1 MRSTTLPLATRFGRT
16 RGAALGLALA
26 LALLGVLAGS
36 LLPTAGPGLALAQEP
51 PARGGRVLDSLI
63 SEPDSLDPAR
73 ANLLVSQ
80 YVLGLL
86 YDRLV
91 YIDQTGRPRPW
102 LAESWSVDK
111 DGREVTFVIRKGV
124 TFTDGTPLD
133 AEAVRYSLDRYL
145 KLSKRN
151 ADLGPVQK
159 IEVVGGG
166 SSVRLTFERPF
177 AALFTAL
184 DFSYLGIVSKAAAEK
199 AGDEFGRRPVGT
211 GPYTLK
217 EWKAGS
223 SLLFARNAGYRNLR
237 ADVENKGAP
246 YPDEWQISIV
256 KEEGTRMAA
265 LETGQLHM
273 SWAPFEE
280 VPRIQKDPRLQ
291 LFRRPKGVS
300 YIFLEFNTKKPPFD
314 KLALRRAIAFS
325 VDSKEVLDAS
335 YLYGTV
341 IQAPLPLGVPGFSAE
356 VGRQHG
362 YRRDEAKAV
371 ALFKEAGFTKGADGK
386 LRDGAGK
393 PVRITLTTWVAP
405 QISPG
410 RPGHPG
416 PAPGRWRGVRA
427 EPVRRGRVPGQAARG
442 EARLRPHA
450 QTFPD
455 PHGLCRWSRAPAG
468 GTTTATRSSTR
479 SWTRPTDHGSRPA
492 DGRAAGDPEPGPA
505 GRGAHPALQ
514 RRLHDRGAQEVRGFK
529 FDGDR
534 DAAVLRRL
542 AQALSRRAVM
552 PAAGARGTGPAGSA
566 RPRGWQRASPGRA
579 APGPRQGAG

>member
-1 MRSTTLPLATRFGRT
+1 VEPIVSRSASRPWSIRRI
-16 RGAALGLALA
+16 ALGLV
-26 LALLGVLAGS
+26 LLGLAAGS
-36 LLPTAGPGLALAQEP
+36 ILAAPAPGLAQEP
-51 PARGGRVLDSLI
+51 PTRGGRVLDSLI

-91 YIDQTGRPRPW
+91 YIDQSGRPRPW

-133 AEAVRYSLDRYL
+133 AEAVRYSLERYH
-145 KLSKRN
+145 KTSKRN
-151 ADLGPVQK
+151 ADLGPLQK

-166 SSVRLTFERPF
+166 GSVRLTFERPF
-177 AALFTAL
+177 AALFTSL
-184 DFSYLGIVSKAAAEK
+184 DFSYLGIVSKAAVEK
-199 AGDEFGRRPVGT
+199 AGEEFGRRPVGS

-217 EWKAGS
+217 DWKAGS
-223 SLLFARNAGYRNLR
+223 TLLFARNPGYRNLR

-291 LFRRPKGVS
+291 VIRRPKGVS

-314 KLALRRAIAFS
+314 RLALRKAIAYS

-341 IQAPLPLGVPGFSAE
+341 IQAPLPLGVPGFSAD
-356 VGRQHG
+356 VGRQFG
-362 YRRDEAKAV
+362 YRRDEAKAA
-371 ALFKEAGFTKGADGK
+371 ALFKEAGFAKGPDGK

-405 QISPG
+405 QIS
-410 RPGHPG
+410 
-416 PAPGRWRGVRA
+416 RA
-427 EPVRRGRVPGQAARG
+427 AQVIQAQLQAAGVECELVQTDAGAFLAKLPEGKHDFDLMRM
-442 EARLRPHA
+442 
-450 QTFPD
+450 TFPD
-455 PHGLCRWSRAPAG
+455 PNG
-468 GTTTATRSSTR
+468 
-479 SWTRPTDHGSRPA
+479 
-492 DGRAAGDPEPGPA
+492 
-505 GRGAHPALQ
+505 
-514 RRLHDRGAQEVRGFK
+514 
-529 FDGDR
+529 
-534 DAAVLRRL
+534 
-542 AQALSRRAVM
+542 LSRLVK
-552 PAAGARGTGPAGSA
+552 
-566 RPRGWQRASPGRA
+566 SPGRWNHYSNPKLDPLLDQADATMDADRRMALLQEIQKLVLEDA
-579 APGPRQGAG
+579 AIVPLFSDDFMIAARREVQGFKYDGTGTPMYYDVWLKR

>member
-1 MRSTTLPLATRFGRT
+1 VNLVTPSPSSRRGRARSIAIGILGW
-16 RGAALGLALA
+16 GLAAGLW
-26 LALLGVLAGS
+26 LLAGG
-36 LLPTAGPGLALAQEP
+36 GPALAQEP
-51 PARGGRVLDSLI
+51 PTKGGRVLDSLI

-102 LAESWSVDK
+102 LAESWSFDK
-111 DGREVTFVIRKGV
+111 DGREVTFVIRKGI
-124 TFTDGTPLD
+124 TFTDGTPVD

-159 IEVVGGG
+159 IEVVGNG
-166 SSVRLTFERPF
+166 SGVRLTFERPF

-199 AGDEFGRRPVGT
+199 AGEEFGRKPVGS

-223 SLLFARNAGYRNLR
+223 SLLFARNAGYKNVR

-291 LFRRPKGVS
+291 VIRRPKGVS

-314 KLALRRAIAFS
+314 KLALRKAIAYS
-325 VDSKEVLDAS
+325 VDSKEILDAS

-356 VGRQHG
+356 VGRQYG
-362 YRRDEAKAV
+362 YRRDEAKAA
-371 ALFKEAGFTKGADGK
+371 ALFKEAGYTKGADGK
-386 LRDGAGK
+386 LRDAAGK
-393 PVRITLTTWVAP
+393 TVKIALTTWVAP
-405 QISPG
+405 QIS
-410 RPGHPG
+410 
-416 PAPGRWRGVRA
+416 RA
-427 EPVRRGRVPGQAARG
+427 AQVIQAELQAAGVECDLVQTDAGAFLAKLPEGKHDFDLMRM
-442 EARLRPHA
+442 
-450 QTFPD
+450 TFPD
-455 PHGLCRWSRAPAG
+455 PNG
-468 GTTTATRSSTR
+468 
-479 SWTRPTDHGSRPA
+479 
-492 DGRAAGDPEPGPA
+492 
-505 GRGAHPALQ
+505 
-514 RRLHDRGAQEVRGFK
+514 
-529 FDGDR
+529 
-534 DAAVLRRL
+534 
-542 AQALSRRAVM
+542 LSRLVK
-552 PAAGARGTGPAGSA
+552 
-566 RPRGWQRASPGRA
+566 SPGRWNHYGNPKLDPLLDQADATMDADKRMAVLQEVQKLVLEDA
-579 APGPRQGAG
+579 AIIPLFSDDFMIAARREVQGFKYDGTGTPMYYDVWLKR

>member
-1 MRSTTLPLATRFGRT
+1 MRSLVTSNASRAGRP
-16 RGAALGLALA
+16 GAAALA
-26 LALLGVLAGS
+26 LILLGLVVGALLAA
-36 LLPTAGPGLALAQEP
+36 AGPAPVLAQEP

-91 YIDQTGRPRPW
+91 YIDQSGRPRPW
-102 LAESWSVDK
+102 LAESWTVDK
-111 DGREVTFVIRKGV
+111 DGKEVTFVIRKGA
-124 TFTDGTPLD
+124 TFTDGTPVD

-166 SSVRLTFERPF
+166 SVRLTFERPF
-177 AALFTAL
+177 AALFTSL

-199 AGDEFGRRPVGT
+199 AGDEFGRRPVGS

-217 EWKAGS
+217 DWKAGS
-223 SLLFARNAGYRNLR
+223 TLLFARNPGYKNLR

-280 VPRIQKDPRLQ
+280 VPRIQKDARLQ
-291 LFRRPKGVS
+291 LIRRPKGVS

-314 KLALRRAIAFS
+314 KLALRKAIAYS

-356 VGRQHG
+356 VGRQFG
-362 YRRDEAKAV
+362 YRRDESKAL
-371 ALFKEAGFTKGADGK
+371 ALFKEAGYAKGADGK

-405 QISPG
+405 QIS
-410 RPGHPG
+410 R
-416 PAPGRWRGVRA
+416 AAQVIQAQLQAVGVECELTQTDAGAFLAKLPEGKHDFDLMRM
-427 EPVRRGRVPGQAARG
+427 
-442 EARLRPHA
+442 
-450 QTFPD
+450 TFPD
-455 PHGLCRWSRAPAG
+455 PNGLSRLVKSPGRWNHYGNPKLDTLLDQAD
-468 GTTTATRSSTR
+468 ATMDADRRMALLQEIQKIVLEDAAIIPLFSDDFMIAARS
-479 SWTRPTDHGSRPA
+479 
-492 DGRAAGDPEPGPA
+492 
-505 GRGAHPALQ
+505 
-514 RRLHDRGAQEVRGFK
+514 EVRGYK
-529 FDGDR
+529 FDGT
-534 DAAVLRRL
+534 
-542 AQALSRRAVM
+542 
-552 PAAGARGTGPAGSA
+552 GTPMYYDVWLK
-566 RPRGWQRASPGRA
+566 R
-579 APGPRQGAG
+579 

>member
-1 MRSTTLPLATRFGRT
+1 MACLLASRSGRP
-16 RGAALGLALA
+16 RVAPVLLLLLGL
-26 LALLGVLAGS
+26 LAGS
-36 LLPTAGPGLALAQEP
+36 LLSGLPSALAQEP
-51 PARGGRVLDSLI
+51 TRGGRVLDSLI

-91 YIDQTGRPRPW
+91 YIDQSGRPRPW
-102 LAESWSVDK
+102 LAESWTVDK

-133 AEAVRYSLDRYL
+133 AEAVRYSLARYL
-145 KLSKRN
+145 KISKRN
-151 ADLGPVQK
+151 ADLGPLQK
-159 IEVVGGG
+159 IEVVGNGG
-166 SSVRLTFERPF
+166 SVRLTFERPF

-184 DFSYLGIVSKAAAEK
+184 DVSYLGIVSKAAAEK
-199 AGDEFGRRPVGT
+199 AGDELGRRPVGS

-223 SLLFARNAGYRNLR
+223 TLLFARNAGYRNLR
-237 ADVENKGAP
+237 GDVENKGAP

-280 VPRIQKDPRLQ
+280 VPRIQKDARLQ
-291 LFRRPKGVS
+291 LIRRQKGVS

-314 KLALRRAIAFS
+314 KLALRKAIAYS

-335 YLYGTV
+335 YLYGTI
-341 IQAPLPLGVPGFSAE
+341 IQAPMPLGVAGFSAE
-356 VGRQHG
+356 VGRQYG
-362 YRRDEAKAV
+362 YQKDEAKAA

-405 QISPG
+405 QIS
-410 RPGHPG
+410 
-416 PAPGRWRGVRA
+416 RA
-427 EPVRRGRVPGQAARG
+427 AQVIQAQLQAAGVECELTQTDAGAFLAKLPEGKHDFDLMRM
-442 EARLRPHA
+442 
-450 QTFPD
+450 TFPD
-455 PHGLCRWSRAPAG
+455 PNGLSRLVKSPGRWNHYGNPKLDALL
-468 GTTTATRSSTR
+468 
-479 SWTRPTDHGSRPA
+479 DQA
-492 DGRAAGDPEPGPA
+492 DAAMDPE
-505 GRGAHPALQ
+505 RRMALLRDVQ
-514 RRLHDRGAQEVRGFK
+514 RMVLEDAAIIPLFSDDFMIAARAEVRGYK
-529 FDGDR
+529 FDG
-534 DAAVLRRL
+534 
-542 AQALSRRAVM
+542 
-552 PAAGARGTGPAGSA
+552 AGTPMYYDVWLKR
-566 RPRGWQRASPGRA
+566 
-579 APGPRQGAG
+579 

>member
-1 MRSTTLPLATRFGRT
+1 MRSMVTCNALRAGRP
-16 RGAALGLALA
+16 RAAALA
-26 LALLGVLAGS
+26 LILLGLVVGALLAA
-36 LLPTAGPGLALAQEP
+36 PGPAPVLAQEP

-91 YIDQTGRPRPW
+91 YIDQSGRPRPW
-102 LAESWSVDK
+102 LAESWTVDK
-111 DGREVTFVIRKGV
+111 DGKEVTFVIRKGV
-124 TFTDGTPLD
+124 TFTDGTPVD

-166 SSVRLTFERPF
+166 SVRLTFERPF
-177 AALFTAL
+177 AALFTSL

-199 AGDEFGRRPVGT
+199 AGDEFGRRPVGS

-217 EWKAGS
+217 DWKAGS
-223 SLLFARNAGYRNLR
+223 TLLFARNPGYKNLR

-280 VPRIQKDPRLQ
+280 VPRIQKDARLQ
-291 LFRRPKGVS
+291 LIRRPKGVS

-314 KLALRRAIAFS
+314 KLALRKAIAYS

-356 VGRQHG
+356 VGRHFG
-362 YRRDEAKAV
+362 YRRDESKAL
-371 ALFKEAGFTKGADGK
+371 ALFKEAGYARGADGK

-405 QISPG
+405 QIS
-410 RPGHPG
+410 R
-416 PAPGRWRGVRA
+416 AAQVIQAQLQAVGVECELTQTDAGAFLAKLPEGKHDFDLMRM
-427 EPVRRGRVPGQAARG
+427 
-442 EARLRPHA
+442 
-450 QTFPD
+450 TFPD
-455 PHGLCRWSRAPAG
+455 PNGLSRLVKSPGRWNHYANPKLDVLLDQAD
-468 GTTTATRSSTR
+468 ATMDADLRMALLQEIQKIVLEDAAIIPLFSDDFMIAARS
-479 SWTRPTDHGSRPA
+479 
-492 DGRAAGDPEPGPA
+492 
-505 GRGAHPALQ
+505 
-514 RRLHDRGAQEVRGFK
+514 EVRGYK
-529 FDGDR
+529 FDGT
-534 DAAVLRRL
+534 
-542 AQALSRRAVM
+542 
-552 PAAGARGTGPAGSA
+552 GTPMYYDVWLK
-566 RPRGWQRASPGRA
+566 R
-579 APGPRQGAG
+579 

>member
-1 MRSTTLPLATRFGRT
+1 MRSMMPSHALRSGRT
-16 RGAALGLALA
+16 RRVALGLV
-26 LALLGVLAGS
+26 LLGLLAGL
-36 LLPTAGPGLALAQEP
+36 LLPIAGPGPALAQEP
-51 PARGGRVLDSLI
+51 PTRGGRVLDSLI

-73 ANLLVSQ
+73 ANLLVSH

-124 TFTDGTPLD
+124 TFTDGTLLD

-166 SSVRLTFERPF
+166 GSVRLTFERPF

-184 DFSYLGIVSKAAAEK
+184 DISYLGIVSKAAAEK

-217 EWKAGS
+217 DWKAGS
-223 SLLFARNAGYRNLR
+223 TLLFARNAGYRNLR

-280 VPRIQKDPRLQ
+280 VPRIQKDARLQ

-300 YIFLEFNTKKPPFD
+300 YIFLEFNTRKPPFD
-314 KLALRRAIAFS
+314 KLALRRAIAYS

-356 VGRQHG
+356 VGRQYG
-362 YRRDEAKAV
+362 YRRDEAKAA
-371 ALFKEAGFTKGADGK
+371 ALFKEAGFAKGADGK

-405 QISPG
+405 QIS
-410 RPGHPG
+410 
-416 PAPGRWRGVRA
+416 RA
-427 EPVRRGRVPGQAARG
+427 AQVIQAQLQAAGVECELTQTDAGAFLAKLPEGKHDFDLMRM
-442 EARLRPHA
+442 
-450 QTFPD
+450 TFPD
-455 PHGLCRWSRAPAG
+455 PNGLSRLVKSPGRWNHYGNPKLDPLLDQADAAMDPDRRMALLQEVQKIVLEDAAIIPLFSDDFMIVA
-468 GTTTATRSSTR
+468 RS
-479 SWTRPTDHGSRPA
+479 
-492 DGRAAGDPEPGPA
+492 
-505 GRGAHPALQ
+505 
-514 RRLHDRGAQEVRGFK
+514 EVRGYK
-529 FDGDR
+529 YD
-534 DAAVLRRL
+534 
-542 AQALSRRAVM
+542 
-552 PAAGARGTGPAGSA
+552 GTGTPMYYDVWLK
-566 RPRGWQRASPGRA
+566 R
-579 APGPRQGAG
+579 

>member
-1 MRSTTLPLATRFGRT
+1 VEYMVCWNASRPGLIRRI
-16 RGAALGLALA
+16 ALGL
-26 LALLGVLAGS
+26 VLIG
-36 LLPTAGPGLALAQEP
+36 LIGGPMLSISAPAPALAQEP

-91 YIDQTGRPRPW
+91 YIDQSGRPKPW

-111 DGREVTFVIRKGV
+111 DGQEVTFVIRKGV
-124 TFTDGTPLD
+124 SFTDGTPLD

-145 KLSKRN
+145 KISKRN

-166 SSVRLTFERPF
+166 AAVRLTYQKPF
-177 AALFTAL
+177 AALFTSL
-184 DFSYLGIVSKAAAEK
+184 DTSYLGIVSKAAAEK
-199 AGDEFGRRPVGT
+199 AGDELGRRPVGS

-223 SLLFARNAGYRNLR
+223 TLLFARNAGYRNLR
-237 ADVENKGAP
+237 GDVENKGAP

-291 LFRRPKGVS
+291 LIRRTKGVS
-300 YIFLEFNTKKPPFD
+300 YIFLEFNTRKPPFD
-314 KLALRRAIAFS
+314 KLALRRAIAYS
-325 VDSKEVLDAS
+325 VDSKEILDAS

-341 IQAPLPLGVPGFSAE
+341 IQAPMPLGVAGFSVE

-362 YRRDEAKAV
+362 YRRDETKAA
-371 ALFKEAGFTKGADGK
+371 ALFKEAGYAKGADGK
-386 LRDGAGK
+386 LRDAAGK
-393 PVRITLTTWVAP
+393 PIRITLTTWVAP
-405 QISPG
+405 QISRAAQVIQAQLQAAGVECELTQTDAGAFLAKLPEG
-410 RPGHPG
+410 KHDFDLMRMTFTDPNGLTRMVKS
-416 PAPGRWRGVRA
+416 PGRWNHYGNPKLDPLLEQA
-427 EPVRRGRVPGQAARG
+427 DGTMDPDRRVALLQEIQKIVLEDAAIVPLFSDDFMIAAR
-442 EARLRPHA
+442 R
-450 QTFPD
+450 
-455 PHGLCRWSRAPAG
+455 
-468 GTTTATRSSTR
+468 
-479 SWTRPTDHGSRPA
+479 
-492 DGRAAGDPEPGPA
+492 
-505 GRGAHPALQ
+505 
-514 RRLHDRGAQEVRGFK
+514 EVQGFK
-529 FDGDR
+529 YD
-534 DAAVLRRL
+534 
-542 AQALSRRAVM
+542 
-552 PAAGARGTGPAGSA
+552 
-566 RPRGWQRASPGRA
+566 
-579 APGPRQGAG
+579 GAGTPMYYDVWLKR

>member
-1 MRSTTLPLATRFGRT
+1 
-16 RGAALGLALA
+16 
-26 LALLGVLAGS
+26 
-36 LLPTAGPGLALAQEP
+36 
-51 PARGGRVLDSLI
+51 VLDSLI

-124 TFTDGTPLD
+124 TFTDGTPVD

-166 SSVRLTFERPF
+166 SVRLTYERPF
-177 AALFTAL
+177 AALFSAL
-184 DFSYLGIVSKAAAEK
+184 DFSYVGIVSKVAAEK
-199 AGDEFGRRPVGT
+199 AGEEFGRRPVGS

-217 EWKAGS
+217 DWKAGS
-223 SLLFARNAGYRNLR
+223 TLLFARNAGYRNLR

-280 VPRIQKDPRLQ
+280 VPRIQKDARLQ
-291 LFRRPKGVS
+291 IIRRPKGVS

-314 KLALRRAIAFS
+314 KLALRKAIAYS
-325 VDSKEVLDAS
+325 VDSKEILDAS

-356 VGRQHG
+356 VGRQYG
-362 YRRDEAKAV
+362 YRRDEAKAAV
-371 ALFKEAGFTKGADGK
+371 LFKEAGYAKAADGK
-386 LRDGAGK
+386 LRDAAGK
-393 PVRITLTTWVAP
+393 PVKITLTTWVAP
-405 QISPG
+405 QIS
-410 RPGHPG
+410 
-416 PAPGRWRGVRA
+416 RA
-427 EPVRRGRVPGQAARG
+427 AQVIQAQLQAAGVECELIQTDAGAFLAKLPEGKHDFDLMRM
-442 EARLRPHA
+442 
-450 QTFPD
+450 TFPD
-455 PHGLCRWSRAPAG
+455 PNG
-468 GTTTATRSSTR
+468 
-479 SWTRPTDHGSRPA
+479 
-492 DGRAAGDPEPGPA
+492 
-505 GRGAHPALQ
+505 
-514 RRLHDRGAQEVRGFK
+514 
-529 FDGDR
+529 
-534 DAAVLRRL
+534 
-542 AQALSRRAVM
+542 LSRLVK
-552 PAAGARGTGPAGSA
+552 
-566 RPRGWQRASPGRA
+566 SPGRWNHYGNPKLDPLLDQADATMDTDRRMTVLQEVQKIVLEDA
-579 APGPRQGAG
+579 AIVPLFSDDFMIAARREVQGFKSDGTGTPMYYDVWLKR

>member
-1 MRSTTLPLATRFGRT
+1 MRSLVTCNALRAGRP
-16 RGAALGLALA
+16 GAAALA
-26 LALLGVLAGS
+26 LILLGLVVGALLAA
-36 LLPTAGPGLALAQEP
+36 PGPAPVLAQEP

-73 ANLLVSQ
+73 ANLLVSH

-91 YIDQTGRPRPW
+91 YIDQSGRPRPW
-102 LAESWSVDK
+102 LAESWTVDK
-111 DGREVTFVIRKGV
+111 DGKEVTFAIRKGV
-124 TFTDGTPLD
+124 TFTDGTPVD

-166 SSVRLTFERPF
+166 SVRLTFERAF
-177 AALFTAL
+177 AALFTSL
-184 DFSYLGIVSKAAAEK
+184 DISYLGIVSKAAAEK
-199 AGDEFGRRPVGT
+199 AGDEFGRRPVGS

-217 EWKAGS
+217 DWKAGS
-223 SLLFARNAGYRNLR
+223 TLLFARNPGYKNLR

-246 YPDEWQISIV
+246 YPDEWQIAIV

-280 VPRIQKDPRLQ
+280 VPRIQKDARLQ
-291 LFRRPKGVS
+291 LIRRPKGVS

-314 KLALRRAIAFS
+314 KLALRKAIAYS

-356 VGRQHG
+356 VGRQFG
-362 YRRDEAKAV
+362 YRRDESKAL
-371 ALFKEAGFTKGADGK
+371 ALFKEAGYAKGADGK

-405 QISPG
+405 QIS
-410 RPGHPG
+410 R
-416 PAPGRWRGVRA
+416 AAQVIQAQLQAVGVECELTQTDAGAFLAKLPEGKHDFDLMRM
-427 EPVRRGRVPGQAARG
+427 
-442 EARLRPHA
+442 
-450 QTFPD
+450 TFPD
-455 PHGLCRWSRAPAG
+455 PNGLSRLVKSPGRWNHYGNPKLDALLDQAD
-468 GTTTATRSSTR
+468 ATMDADRRMALLQEIQKIVLEDAAIIPLFSDDFMIAARS
-479 SWTRPTDHGSRPA
+479 
-492 DGRAAGDPEPGPA
+492 
-505 GRGAHPALQ
+505 
-514 RRLHDRGAQEVRGFK
+514 EVRGYK
-529 FDGDR
+529 FDGT
-534 DAAVLRRL
+534 
-542 AQALSRRAVM
+542 
-552 PAAGARGTGPAGSA
+552 GTPMYYDVWLK
-566 RPRGWQRASPGRA
+566 R
-579 APGPRQGAG
+579 

>member
-1 MRSTTLPLATRFGRT
+1 MDSMALSRASRPWPIRPIAHRL
-16 RGAALGLALA
+16 LGLSLVAG
-26 LALLGVLAGS
+26 LL
-36 LLPTAGPGLALAQEP
+36 LLIGGPEPARGQEP
-51 PARGGRVLDSLI
+51 PTKGGRVLDSLI

-111 DGREVTFVIRKGV
+111 DGKEVTFVIRKGLA
-124 TFTDGTPLD
+124 FADGTPVD

-145 KLSKRN
+145 KISKRN

-159 IEVVGGG
+159 IEVVGNG
-166 SSVRLTFERPF
+166 SGVRLTYERPF

-184 DFSYLGIVSKAAAEK
+184 DFSYLGIVSKTAVEK
-199 AGDEFGRRPVGT
+199 AGDEFGRRPVGS

-217 EWKAGS
+217 DWKAGS
-223 SLLFARNAGYRNLR
+223 TLLFARNAGYKNVR

-280 VPRIQKDPRLQ
+280 VPRIEKDARLQ
-291 LFRRPKGVS
+291 IIRRPKGVS

-314 KLALRRAIAFS
+314 KLALRRAIAYS
-325 VDSKEVLDAS
+325 VDSKEILDAS

-356 VGRQHG
+356 VGRQYG
-362 YRRDEAKAV
+362 YRRDEAKAA
-371 ALFKEAGFTKGADGK
+371 ALFKEAGYAKAADGK

-393 PVRITLTTWVAP
+393 PVKITLTTWVAP
-405 QISPG
+405 QIS
-410 RPGHPG
+410 
-416 PAPGRWRGVRA
+416 RA
-427 EPVRRGRVPGQAARG
+427 AQVIQAQLQAAGVECELTQTDAGAFLAKLPEGKHDFDLMRM
-442 EARLRPHA
+442 
-450 QTFPD
+450 TFPD
-455 PHGLCRWSRAPAG
+455 PNGLSRLVKSPGRWNHYGNPKLDPLLDQAD
-468 GTTTATRSSTR
+468 ATM
-479 SWTRPTDHGSRPA
+479 
-492 DGRAAGDPEPGPA
+492 DPE
-505 GRGAHPALQ
+505 
-514 RRLHDRGAQEVRGFK
+514 RRM
-529 FDGDR
+529 
-534 DAAVLRRL
+534 AVLRDVQKL
-542 AQALSRRAVM
+542 VLEDAAIIPLFSDDFMIAARREVQ
-552 PAAGARGTGPAGSA
+552 GFKYDGTGTPMYYDVWLK
-566 RPRGWQRASPGRA
+566 R
-579 APGPRQGAG
+579 

>member
-1 MRSTTLPLATRFGRT
+1 VDSMALSRASRPWPIRPIAHRL
-16 RGAALGLALA
+16 LGLSLVAG
-26 LALLGVLAGS
+26 LLILIG
-36 LLPTAGPGLALAQEP
+36 GPGPARGQEP
-51 PARGGRVLDSLI
+51 PTKGGRVLDSLI

-111 DGREVTFVIRKGV
+111 DGKEVTFVIRKGLA
-124 TFTDGTPLD
+124 FADGTPVD

-145 KLSKRN
+145 KISKRN

-159 IEVVGGG
+159 IEVVGNG
-166 SSVRLTFERPF
+166 SGVRLTYERPF

-184 DFSYLGIVSKAAAEK
+184 DFSYLGIVSKTAVEK
-199 AGDEFGRRPVGT
+199 AGDEFGRRPVGS

-217 EWKAGS
+217 DWKAGS
-223 SLLFARNAGYRNLR
+223 TLLFARNAGYRNVR

-280 VPRIQKDPRLQ
+280 VPRIEKDARLQ
-291 LFRRPKGVS
+291 IIRRPKGVS

-314 KLALRRAIAFS
+314 KLALRRAIAYS
-325 VDSKEVLDAS
+325 VDSKEILDAS

-356 VGRQHG
+356 VGRQYG
-362 YRRDEAKAV
+362 YRRDEAKAA
-371 ALFKEAGFTKGADGK
+371 ALFKEAADGK

-393 PVRITLTTWVAP
+393 PVKITLTTWVAP
-405 QISPG
+405 QIS
-410 RPGHPG
+410 
-416 PAPGRWRGVRA
+416 RA
-427 EPVRRGRVPGQAARG
+427 AQVIQAQLQAAGVECELTQTDAGAFLAKLPEGKHDFDLMRM
-442 EARLRPHA
+442 
-450 QTFPD
+450 TFPD
-455 PHGLCRWSRAPAG
+455 PNG
-468 GTTTATRSSTR
+468 
-479 SWTRPTDHGSRPA
+479 
-492 DGRAAGDPEPGPA
+492 
-505 GRGAHPALQ
+505 
-514 RRLHDRGAQEVRGFK
+514 
-529 FDGDR
+529 
-534 DAAVLRRL
+534 
-542 AQALSRRAVM
+542 LSRLVK
-552 PAAGARGTGPAGSA
+552 
-566 RPRGWQRASPGRA
+566 SPGRWNHYGNPKLDPLLDQADATMDPDRRMAVLQEVQKLVLEDA
-579 APGPRQGAG
+579 AIIPLFSDDFMIAARREVQGFKYDGTGTPMYYDVWLKR

>member
-1 MRSTTLPLATRFGRT
+1 MRSLVTSNASRAGRP
-16 RGAALGLALA
+16 GAAALA
-26 LALLGVLAGS
+26 LILLGLVVGALLAA
-36 LLPTAGPGLALAQEP
+36 AGPAPVLAQEP

-91 YIDQTGRPRPW
+91 YIDQSGRPRPW
-102 LAESWSVDK
+102 LAESWTVDK
-111 DGREVTFVIRKGV
+111 DGKEVTFVIRKGA
-124 TFTDGTPLD
+124 TFTDGTPVD

-166 SSVRLTFERPF
+166 SVRLTFERPF
-177 AALFTAL
+177 AALFTSL

-199 AGDEFGRRPVGT
+199 AGDEFGRRPVGS

-217 EWKAGS
+217 DWKAGS
-223 SLLFARNAGYRNLR
+223 TLLFARNPGYKNLR

-280 VPRIQKDPRLQ
+280 VPRIQKDARLQ
-291 LFRRPKGVS
+291 LIRRPKGVS

-314 KLALRRAIAFS
+314 KLALRKAIAYS

-356 VGRQHG
+356 VGRQFG
-362 YRRDEAKAV
+362 YRRDESKAL
-371 ALFKEAGFTKGADGK
+371 ALFKEAGYAKGADGK

-405 QISPG
+405 QIS
-410 RPGHPG
+410 R
-416 PAPGRWRGVRA
+416 AAQVIQAQLQAVGVECELTQTDAGAFLAKLPEGKHDFDLMRM
-427 EPVRRGRVPGQAARG
+427 
-442 EARLRPHA
+442 
-450 QTFPD
+450 TFPD
-455 PHGLCRWSRAPAG
+455 PNGLSRLVKSPGRWNHYGNPKLDALLDQAD
-468 GTTTATRSSTR
+468 ATMDADRRMALLQEIQKIVLEDAAIIPLFSDDFMIAARS
-479 SWTRPTDHGSRPA
+479 
-492 DGRAAGDPEPGPA
+492 
-505 GRGAHPALQ
+505 
-514 RRLHDRGAQEVRGFK
+514 EVRGYK
-529 FDGDR
+529 FDGT
-534 DAAVLRRL
+534 
-542 AQALSRRAVM
+542 
-552 PAAGARGTGPAGSA
+552 GTPMYYDVWLK
-566 RPRGWQRASPGRA
+566 R
-579 APGPRQGAG
+579 